1 MLKNYLK
8 TSLRD
13 FKINRFYSI
22 INIAGL
28 SLGITAATF
37 ILLYVSD
44 EYNYDK
50 HFSEYDNIYRLES
63 DYTVN
68 NTHSMFALTPLPMG
82 PTMQKEMPEIE
93 SYARFIKEENAFFLH
108 NDKQF
113 YEKDIYYADSTA
125 PIMFSLE
132 FIEGSA
138 SSSLKHPFTIIISKT
153 TSKRYFGKESAYGK
167 KLSSGNGR
175 TYTVTGVFKDLPDNI
190 HMPFDLLMSM
200 DSYAEII
207 GQNRFNSLDAN
218 YFWDINA
225 YTFIKLNQ
233 SSQINTVHDKSIAFY
248 NKYMKSI
255 GDMVNGSWVLM
266 TTRLDKIHFTSK
278 LPMDLPTG
286 NFVYVYIMGIVGILI
301 LLLASI
307 NYTNLAT
314 SRANKRAKEIGLR
327 KVVGASRGMLA
338 GQFIAESIFL
348 ASASLVISFMLLR
361 TLLPFFNELANK
373 NLSVNF
379 LENPGIYLTVILI
392 ALSTGVL
399 SGLYPAFY
407 LSSFQ
412 PARVLKGKIKIGRD
426 SALLRKGLV
435 TFQLTITVIMI
446 TSTMVI
452 YEQLKFMRNADLGF
466 DKENIMVIN
475 IQDTAFFNNRLESFR
490 EALLEN
496 PGITL
501 TAISNSVP
509 GTEINKRVMMVE
521 KENKMME
528 YVINNISCDH
538 DYPELLKLEFIKGR
552 NFNKS
557 MGTDQNEAVIINEA
571 AAKALGWGDNAI
583 GKKLNFYMD
592 NPLTAGKVIGVVK
605 DYNYTS
611 LHNPV
616 EPMVLFLTRETST
629 YLSIKISKDNQ
640 SNTINFIKNQW
651 ASQGANRPFEFYF
664 LDNNFINKYSL
675 EANLGK
681 VFGTF
686 GVLSIVIALLGLMGL
701 TSYTTAQRTKEIGV
715 RKVLGASTESI
726 SSLLMKESLLLALLG
741 CAFAI
746 PTSWFILSKWLNN
759 FAYHVTLSWSYF
771 ALSSLITLIICLLTV
786 SFHSIKAAGMNPIIS
801 VKYE

>member
-1 MLKNYLK
+1 MLINYIK

-13 FKINRFYSI
+13 FKINKFYSL
-22 INIAGL
+22 INIVGL
-28 SLGITAATF
+28 SLGITATTF
-37 ILLYVSD
+37 ILLYIND

-50 HFSEYDNIYRLES
+50 TFSDYENIYRLES

-93 SYARFIKEENAFFLH
+93 SYARFIREENAFFFY

-113 YEKDIYYADSTA
+113 YEMDIYYADSTA
-125 PIMFSLE
+125 PTFFSLE
-132 FIEGSA
+132 FLEGSA
-138 SSSLKHPFTIIISKT
+138 SSSLIHPFTIVISKT
-153 TSKRYFGKESAYGK
+153 TSIRYFGKESAYGK

-175 TYTVTGVFKDLPDNI
+175 TYTVTGVFKDLPRNI

-200 DSYAEII
+200 DSYAEIV
-207 GQNRFNSLDAN
+207 GSSRFNSLDAN

-233 SSQINTVHDKSIAFY
+233 SSQIKTVHEKSIAFY

-255 GDMVNGSWVLM
+255 GDIVNGSWVLM

-286 NFVYVYIMGIVGILI
+286 NFIYVYILGIVGVLI
-301 LLLASI
+301 LVLASI

-327 KVVGASRGMLA
+327 KVAGANRGMLA
-338 GQFIAESIFL
+338 GQFITESLFL

-361 TLLPFFNELANK
+361 SLLPFFNELANK
-373 NLSVNF
+373 NLSINF
-379 LENPGIYLTVILI
+379 FENPEIYLTVILI
-392 ALSTGVL
+392 ALATGVL

-412 PARVLKGKIKIGRD
+412 PARVLKGKIKVGKD

-446 TSTMVI
+446 TSTLVI

-466 DKENIMVIN
+466 EKENIMVIN

-490 EALLEN
+490 ETLLEN

-509 GTEINKRVMMVE
+509 GTRINKRVMMVE

-538 DYPELLKLEFIKGR
+538 DYPELLKLQFIKGR
-552 NFNKS
+552 TFEKS

-616 EPMVLFLTRETST
+616 EPMVLFLTRETSR
-629 YLSIKISKDNQ
+629 YLSIKIKNNNQ
-640 SNTINFIKNQW
+640 ANTISYIKNQW
-651 ASQGANRPFEFYF
+651 NSHGASRPFEFYF
-664 LDNNFINKYSL
+664 LDNNFIDKYSS

-686 GVLSIVIALLGLMGL
+686 GVLSVVIALLGLMGL

-726 SSLLMKESLLLALLG
+726 SSLLMKESIFLALLG

-746 PTSWFILSKWLNN
+746 PISWYILSKWLDN

-771 ALSSLITLIICLLTV
+771 ALSSIVTLIICLLTV
-786 SFHSIKAAGMNPIIS
+786 SFHSISAARMNPIIS